1 MVTCKS
7 ATPSRITDNTQ
18 IFDFTLND
26 SQMEQLN
33 ALECGFRVTP
43 STVKDIAVRGRYYK
57 DMPWDGGSR
66 LAWNLESVRLSIISN
81 PILQWR
87 LSWLRKEKED
97 RLVENSRVRRKYGMK
112 HGASPPRI
120 IPVRPRI

>member
-1 MVTCKS
+1 MESGPTALVLPARVSHPAQPSRLMLKLLGCRRYMVTCKS

-57 DMPWDGGSR
+57 DMP
-66 LAWNLESVRLSIISN
+66 
-81 PILQWR
+81 
-87 LSWLRKEKED
+87 
-97 RLVENSRVRRKYGMK
+97 
-112 HGASPPRI
+112 
-120 IPVRPRI
+120 